1 MDLVVTVAPPRRSQV
16 ELQAKSKAATACMGS
31 DWLKIFEGEAHACT
45 INSLRPGCAYR
56 VRVRARN
63 VVGWGQWALPVDL
76 TTASDAPEVP
86 QSLQPASCTPTTI
99 VITWAPPR
107 HDGGSKVHT
116 YRMEMASADC
126 VCGRCPHNAAAPAA
140 PGQAPRP
147 TLCPGH
153 TPLAVYAAE
162 AVGAE
167 LRHLQPGCRYIF
179 RVQVG
184 VCMLRACTCMMP
196 SLGRAKQG
204 GVQRCANE
212 SVGSCELGWGKGT
225 KTWAVKAGL
234 SCTAKRMCN
243 S

>member
-1 MDLVVTVAPPRRSQV
+1 V
-16 ELQAKSKAATACMGS
+16 ELQAKSKAATACMGTE
-31 DWLKIFEGEAHACT
+31 WLKIFEGEAHACT

-63 VVGWGQWALPVDL
+63 AVGWGQWALPVDL
-76 TTASDAPEVP
+76 TTAADVPEVP

-126 VCGRCPHNAAAPAA
+126 VCGRCQAAL
-140 PGQAPRP
+140 RP

-179 RVQVG
+179 RVQV
-184 VCMLRACTCMMP
+184 CWL
-196 SLGRAKQG
+196 
-204 GVQRCANE
+204 
-212 SVGSCELGWGKGT
+212 
-225 KTWAVKAGL
+225 AGL
-234 SCTAKRMCN
+234 GEAGAPGRRRHAARWAQGARARA
-243 S
+243 